1 MSYCTQCGGSIAA
14 GAQSCKQCGA
24 QAAATITSPS
34 PGTSAVAS
42 QFAPVAV
49 SNTSPATAATGNGCR
64 NLAIGA
70 AVVLLVGVVLG
81 VAGAYYA
88 YRSVKQKA
96 TAVLHGAGVVGSA
109 ITHRKDS
116 TPGATP
122 PSGPADASA
131 IPSNF
136 AQWNPASSATAAG
149 GAGPAPLKE
158 GMLVVTAIADM
169 SGDYESFKQITSID
183 AGGVTLSYKSEH
195 PKPDRAGSAPSSA
208 SPDTSASRTV
218 LTSDLASAHDYAEI
232 FGSNDPPTFPG
243 STAISASHEVL
254 AELKEKGTT
263 QFSFRPD
270 GLKGAISSLVN
281 VFSALGGGDAKNIG
295 DGSLARMGKEECVLQ
310 RVGNG
315 AVAFPV
321 LLNDEA
327 TKLPAVHARCTT
339 DDGPADF
346 YLLDQPAYPL
356 MLSWKLGQG
365 SQLQVIKITYPAE
378 KKAPAPKME
387 QDLED
392 NKKVEIYGIYFDFA
406 SDRLKAEST
415 PVLDEIDQVME
426 KHPDW
431 KLSVS
436 GHTDNIGGDAYNLD
450 LSKRRAAAVKQA
462 LVTRYR
468 IAPGRLSTDGYG
480 ASRPVD
486 TNDTLEGRA
495 RNRRVELMRE

>member
-1 MSYCTQCGGSIAA
+1 MSYCTQCGAPLTA
-14 GAQSCKQCGA
+14 GVQFCTQCGTQVNA
-24 QAAATITSPS
+24 TTTSQIPASPAVPPQFDPVTVPNTTPAAAATGS
-34 PGTSAVAS
+34 
-42 QFAPVAV
+42 
-49 SNTSPATAATGNGCR
+49 GCR

-70 AVVLLVGVVLG
+70 AVLLVVVAVLG

-109 ITHRKDS
+109 IAHHHDT
-116 TPGATP
+116 TPGAASQP
-122 PSGPADASA
+122 ASADASA
-131 IPSNF
+131 TPSSF
-136 AQWNPASSATAAG
+136 APWKPSSGTTSG

-158 GMLVVTAIADM
+158 GMLVVTAVADM
-169 SGDYESFKQITSID
+169 SGDYESFKQITRIAD
-183 AGGVTLSYKSEH
+183 DGVTLSYKSEH
-195 PKPDRAGSAPSSA
+195 PKSGEAGAAPSSA
-208 SPDTSASRTV
+208 NHDTSTSRTV
-218 LTSDLASAHDYAEI
+218 LTNDLASAHDYAEI
-232 FGSNDPPTFPG
+232 FGSNDPPSFPG
-243 STAISASHEVL
+243 STAISASHDVL
-254 AELKEKGTT
+254 VELKEKGTA

-281 VFSALGGGDAKNIG
+281 TLGGMAGIDPKSIG
-295 DGSLARMGKEECVLQ
+295 DGSLAKASKEECTLQ
-310 RVGNG
+310 RVGDG
-315 AVAFPV
+315 PVAFPV
-321 LLNDEA
+321 LLNGEA
-327 TKLPAVHARCTT
+327 TKLPAVHAHCTT

-346 YLLDQPAYPL
+346 YMLDQPDYPL

-378 KKAPAPKME
+378 KRAPAPKME
-387 QDLED
+387 QELEEK
-392 NKKVEIYGIYFDFA
+392 KKVEIYGIYFDFA
-406 SDRLKAEST
+406 SDRLKPEST
-415 PVLDEIDQVME
+415 PVLDEIAQVME

-462 LVTRYR
+462 LVTRYH
-468 IAPGRLSTDGYG
+468 IAPDRLTTDGYG

-486 TNDTLEGRA
+486 TDDTLEGRA